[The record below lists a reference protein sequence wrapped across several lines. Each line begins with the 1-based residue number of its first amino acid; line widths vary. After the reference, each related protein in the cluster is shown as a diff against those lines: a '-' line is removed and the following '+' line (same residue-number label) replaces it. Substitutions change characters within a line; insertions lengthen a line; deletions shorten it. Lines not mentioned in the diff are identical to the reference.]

1 MKDLVSTKQSAE
13 EDDGVRMSPRYSALL
28 QNLLPQK
35 ENDSGSFILPCSIRR
50 FGELHDQLF
59 KGTNEDDEDLEGIID
74 YLEPTLY
81 NGFID
86 SDDEEYKERKCRLLG
101 MPYIKP
107 PLILIEKVNVTRYSI
122 GPREVYRKIKNS
134 GVEKL
139 SKTRGNIAT
148 IRAEIINEIL
158 KNDDKEESYDETY
171 VLWKPSQDFTR
182 PLGPPGGLNGL
193 LHILNAT
200 VIPTKGILSLLK
212 MEIFSSTYYI
222 SYDQK
227 QSSREFLVLILLF
240 SIYFTSLMYNR
251 GIVQIK

>member
-1 MKDLVSTKQSAE
+1 MKDLVANKQLIE
-13 EDDGVRMSPRYSALL
+13 EDDEIRMSPRCSDLL
-28 QNLLPQK
+28 QNLLPPK
-35 ENDSGSFILPCSIRR
+35 ENDPGSFILPCSIKCENDGNRMEVEWENLSLIDWLRIR
-50 FGELHDQLF
+50 FGEENEIFETIMNKLHDEWF

-158 KNDDKEESYDETY
+158 KNDDKEE
-171 VLWKPSQDFTR
+171 
-182 PLGPPGGLNGL
+182 
-193 LHILNAT
+193 
-200 VIPTKGILSLLK
+200 
-212 MEIFSSTYYI
+212 
-222 SYDQK
+222 
-227 QSSREFLVLILLF
+227 
-240 SIYFTSLMYNR
+240 
-251 GIVQIK
+251 